1 MDKLLPTF
9 LRIVGVFLLIV
20 GLVGAYYAPLEIYVL
35 YLFSE
40 GGRFHYDGFG
50 VGSFWFAT
58 LVVMNLGYYLIA
70 AVCLPLAVGHIRL
83 RCWSLTLA
91 QLYTWFWLGAGIL
104 LVANSILLLPSVFRL
119 DLERGIIIT
128 RVILVGVSSLIALV
142 FLPLLGLWF
151 YKSDKVRSVFVAHD
165 PNLYWTERY
174 PFPLL
179 AVLLLFIISIIVLHI
194 AMFFQAMFPMF
205 GRILLGR
212 QSVYII
218 AMCIL
223 ISLILIYGIVQLKT
237 LAWWGSLV
245 YVSLLT
251 ISTVMSF
258 AGYSFYDVVEIMK
271 LPAYEMELI
280 DKMALIHDYPL
291 VGLALPPLLI
301 AFGLIIYSKRYF
313 GKDNRLQIAAEV
325 NGRTI

>member
-50 VGSFWFAT
+50 VGSFWFAVFMV
-58 LVVMNLGYYLIA
+58 LNLGYYLIA

-83 RCWSLTLA
+83 RRWGLTLA
-91 QLYTWFWLGAGIL
+91 RLYAWFWLGAGVL
-104 LVANSILLLPSVFRL
+104 LVVNSILLIPSAFRL
-119 DLERGIIIT
+119 NLDRNILFT
-128 RVILVGVSSLIALV
+128 RLVLIGVSTLFVLV
-142 FLPLLGLWF
+142 ILPLLALWF
-151 YKSDKVRSVFVAHD
+151 YQSSKVRSVFVAHD

-179 AVLLLFIISIIVLHI
+179 AVLLLFLISIIVLHI

-212 QSVYII
+212 QSVYIL
-218 AMCIL
+218 AFCNL
-223 ISLILIYGIVQLKT
+223 IFIILIYGIARLKIW
-237 LAWWGSLV
+237 AWWGSLV

-251 ISTVMSF
+251 VSSGMTFSR
-258 AGYSFYDVVEIMK
+258 YRFYDIVQMMN
-271 LPAYEMELI
+271 LPVYELEFI
-280 DKMALIHDYPL
+280 DNILLIHDYRL
-291 VGLALPPLLI
+291 VGLITIPLLT
-301 AFGLIIYSKRYF
+301 ALVLIIYSKRYF
-313 GKDNRLQIAAEV
+313 LKSAIHV
-325 NGRTI
+325 NS